1 MFGKSKKAIQAPL
14 NKSFYALGTIDSL
27 VAYGSNS
34 EEALHSAMERVYDI
48 DYRMSVFR
56 GDSEISLINRAAGV
70 NAVPVGSDTYFVI
83 KKALQFAEI
92 TGGCN
97 DITVAP
103 VLDLW
108 RAAQESGAPPDNRE
122 LGKRL
127 RLVNYRD
134 VVLGSSRFTVR
145 LNYAGQALDL
155 GSIAKGF
162 AADEVRKILRRYKTR
177 SALIDLGGN
186 IVALGLR
193 PDGRPWKIGIQ
204 DPDRPRGTFIGAIHV
219 ENQSVVTSGC
229 FARGEGSVDC
239 PYHPVIDT
247 KTGYPAQT
255 GLRSVT
261 VICENSIDADALSTA
276 AFAMG
281 LDAGKK
287 LIESFDGAQAVMITD
302 DGKICIT
309 DGLKSDFE
317 LLDPAF
323 NLSVRK

>member
-1 MFGKSKKAIQAPL
+1 MFGKSHKAIPSPL
-14 NKSFYALGTIDSL
+14 NKSFYALGTVDSL
-27 VAYGSNS
+27 VAYGRDS

-56 GDSEISLINRAAGV
+56 EDSEISLINRSAGI
-70 NAVPVGSDTYFVI
+70 NAVAVGSDTYFVI
-83 KKALQFAEI
+83 KKALQFSEI
-92 TGGCN
+92 TGGCI
-97 DITVAP
+97 DITIAP
-103 VLDLW
+103 VLQLW
-108 RAAQESGAPPDNRE
+108 RTARETGISPDNRE

-127 RLVNYRD
+127 RLVSYRD

-145 LNYAGQALDL
+145 LNYTGQALDL
-155 GSIAKGF
+155 GSVAKGY
-162 AADEVRKILRRYKTR
+162 AADEVRKILWRYKTH

-186 IVALGLR
+186 IVAMGLR
-193 PDGRPWKIGIQ
+193 PDGKPWKIGIQ
-204 DPDRPRGTFIGAIHV
+204 DPDKPRGTFIGAISV
-219 ENQSVVTSGC
+219 ENKSVVTSGC
-229 FARGEGSVDC
+229 FTRGEMAGC
-239 PYHPVIDT
+239 PYHPVIDS

-261 VICENSIDADALSTA
+261 VVCENSIDADALSTA
-276 AFAMG
+276 AFVMG

-287 LIESFDGAQAVMITD
+287 LIESFDGAQAVIITN

-317 LLDPAF
+317 LLDSAY